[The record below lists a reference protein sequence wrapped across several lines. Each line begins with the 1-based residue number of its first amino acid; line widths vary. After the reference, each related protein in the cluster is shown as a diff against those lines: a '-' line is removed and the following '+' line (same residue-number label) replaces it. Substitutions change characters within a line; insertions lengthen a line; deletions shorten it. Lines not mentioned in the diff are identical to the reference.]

1 MRILLAQDSDW
12 VMRNPAQQHHLAERM
27 ISRGHEVRVIDYDIL
42 WKDRSRRG
50 LLSRREIFHV
60 SKVLDGVNVTV
71 IRPSILRIR
80 YLEYL
85 SMLLTYSREIRRQM
99 DEFNP
104 DIVIGNS
111 ILSNLLLMRQAQRM
125 GIPFVFLLVDAEHT
139 LVSSE
144 WLRPAGKMI
153 ESRLLRRAN
162 LNIVVNETL
171 REYAVAMGAPLAQ
184 TMVIRTGID
193 PKRYNPEVDGD
204 NIRSEHGIDRE
215 DKVLLFMG
223 WLYRFSGLSEVF
235 KGMASLD
242 REDVKLLVV
251 GDGEAYEELKSV
263 RTNLKLETRVI
274 MTGKQPFRRMP
285 EFIAASDVCLL
296 PAQINETMR
305 HIVPIKIY
313 EYMSVSRPVVSTRL
327 PGVVTEF
334 GEGNGVVYVDSPDRV
349 ISRALELIDSGTA
362 SEEGLKARR
371 FVENLSWDNTV
382 NEFESALEHLVAEW
396 NHMPSRMPTY

>member
-12 VMRNPAQQHHLAERM
+12 VMRNPAQQHHLLERM

-50 LLSRREIFHV
+50 LLSKREIFHV
-60 SKVLDGVNVTV
+60 SKVVEGVNITV
-71 IRPSILRIR
+71 IRPSLLRIR
-80 YLEYL
+80 YFEYL
-85 SMLLTYSREIRRQM
+85 SMLFTYSREIRRQM
-99 DEFNP
+99 GEFNP

-111 ILSNLLLMRQAQRM
+111 ILSNFLLMRQAHRK
-125 GIPFVFLLVDAEHT
+125 GIPYVFSLVDAEHT
-139 LVSSE
+139 LVPSK
-144 WLRPAGKMI
+144 WLKSTGKMI

-162 LNIVVNETL
+162 LTIVINETL
-171 REYAVAMGAPLAQ
+171 REYAVAMGAARSR
-184 TMVIRTGID
+184 TTVIRAGID
-193 PKRYNPEVDGD
+193 SKRYNPEVDGN
-204 NIRSEHGIDRE
+204 NIRSEYGIDQR

-223 WLYRFSGLSEVF
+223 WLYRFSGLSEAF

-242 REDVKLLVV
+242 RENVKLLVV

-263 RTNLKLETRVI
+263 RMNLKLETRVI
-274 MTGKQPFRRMP
+274 MTGKQPFHRIP

-305 HIVPIKIY
+305 HIVPIKVY
-313 EYMSVSRPVVSTRL
+313 EYMSVARPVVSTRL
-327 PGVVTEF
+327 PGVVAEF

-362 SEEGLKARR
+362 SEEGLRARR
-371 FVENLSWDNTV
+371 FVENLSWDSIV
-382 NEFESALEHLVAEW
+382 NEFESALEYLVAEW
-396 NHMPSRMPTY
+396 NHMPSKIPTY